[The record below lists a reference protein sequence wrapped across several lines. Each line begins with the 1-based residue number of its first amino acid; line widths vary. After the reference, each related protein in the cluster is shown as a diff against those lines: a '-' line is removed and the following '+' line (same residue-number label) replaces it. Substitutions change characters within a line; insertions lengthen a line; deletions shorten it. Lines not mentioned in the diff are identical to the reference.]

1 MNLLSTFVF
10 CVCVRVYVCGFY
22 NYLFFFSF
30 VYCSVPS
37 SSVSRLLLPRFLL
50 CLFVCFFVFFL
61 FRHLVLLFFFVF
73 FFSFCSLF
81 CPVTTRSL
89 FHFFSLSILAN
100 RFVRDRTPPVLPRNS
115 PFLFSLSVA
124 LFRLPPVLPS
134 HENYPET
141 RESKRDREV
150 RRGGI

>member
-22 NYLFFFSF
+22 NYLFFFLICLLFRAFFFCFFSTT
-30 VYCSVPS
+30 SALS
-37 SSVSRLLLPRFLL
+37 SLFICLFLRLLPLPSFGSSIFL
-50 CLFVCFFVFFL
+50 C
-61 FRHLVLLFFFVF
+61 VF
-73 FFSFCSLF
+73 FFILFAFLSRNNTLSL
-81 CPVTTRSL
+81 S
-89 FHFFSLSILAN
+89 FFSLSILAN

>member
-1 MNLLSTFVF
+1 MYAFT
-10 CVCVRVYVCGFY
+10 CVAFTTI
-22 NYLFFFSF
+22 FFFSHLSIVPCLLLLFLVYYFRAFFF
-30 VYCSVPS
+30 VYLFVSSSSS
-37 SSVSRLLLPRFLL
+37 SSVIWFFYFSL
-50 CLFVCFFVFFL
+50 C
-61 FRHLVLLFFFVF
+61 F

-89 FHFFSLSILAN
+89 FLFFSLSILAN

>member
-1 MNLLSTFVF
+1 MYAFT
-10 CVCVRVYVCGFY
+10 CVAFTTI
-22 NYLFFFSF
+22 FFFSHLSIVPCLLLLFLFYYFRAFFF
-30 VYCSVPS
+30 VYLFVSSSSS
-37 SSVSRLLLPRFLL
+37 SSVIWFFYFSL
-50 CLFVCFFVFFL
+50 CFFL
-61 FRHLVLLFFFVF
+61 
-73 FFSFCSLF
+73 FCSLF

-89 FHFFSLSILAN
+89 FLFSLSILAN

>member
-1 MNLLSTFVF
+1 MYAFT
-10 CVCVRVYVCGFY
+10 CVAFTTI
-22 NYLFFFSF
+22 FFFSHLSIVPCLLLLFLFYYFRAFFF
-30 VYCSVPS
+30 VYLFVSSSSS
-37 SSVSRLLLPRFLL
+37 SSVIWFFYFSL
-50 CLFVCFFVFFL
+50 CFFFFIL
-61 FRHLVLLFFFVF
+61 FAFLSRNNTL
-73 FFSFCSLF
+73 SL
-81 CPVTTRSL
+81 S
-89 FHFFSLSILAN
+89 FFSLSILAN

>member
-37 SSVSRLLLPRFLL
+37 SSVSLLLLPRFLL

-73 FFSFCSLF
+73 FFLFCSLF

-89 FHFFSLSILAN
+89 FLFSLSILAN

>member
-1 MNLLSTFVF
+1 M
-10 CVCVRVYVCGFY
+10 CVYAFTCVAFTTI
-22 NYLFFFSF
+22 FFFSHLSIVPCLLLLFLFYYFRAFFF
-30 VYCSVPS
+30 VYLFVSSSSS
-37 SSVSRLLLPRFLL
+37 SSVIWFFYFSL
-50 CLFVCFFVFFL
+50 CFFFILFAFL
-61 FRHLVLLFFFVF
+61 SRNNTL
-73 FFSFCSLF
+73 SL
-81 CPVTTRSL
+81 S
-89 FHFFSLSILAN
+89 FFSLSILAN

>member
-1 MNLLSTFVF
+1 MCTRLRVWLLQLS
-10 CVCVRVYVCGFY
+10 
-22 NYLFFFSF
+22 FFFSHLSIVPCLLLLFLFYYFRAFFF
-30 VYCSVPS
+30 VYLFVSSSSS
-37 SSVSRLLLPRFLL
+37 SSVIWFFYFSL
-50 CLFVCFFVFFL
+50 C
-61 FRHLVLLFFFVF
+61 F

-89 FHFFSLSILAN
+89 FLFFLSLFWQNA
-100 RFVRDRTPPVLPRNS
+100 FVRDRTPPVLPRNS

>member
-1 MNLLSTFVF
+1 M
-10 CVCVRVYVCGFY
+10 CVCTRLRVW
-22 NYLFFFSF
+22 LLQLSFFFSF

-37 SSVSRLLLPRFLL
+37 SSVSLLLLPRFLL

-73 FFSFCSLF
+73 FFFILFAFLSRNNTLSL
-81 CPVTTRSL
+81 S
-89 FHFFSLSILAN
+89 FFSLSILAN

>member
-22 NYLFFFSF
+22 NYLFFSHLSIVPCLLLLFLFYYFRAFFF
-30 VYCSVPS
+30 VYLFVSSSSS
-37 SSVSRLLLPRFLL
+37 SSVIWFFYFSL
-50 CLFVCFFVFFL
+50 CFFFILFAFL
-61 FRHLVLLFFFVF
+61 SRNNTL
-73 FFSFCSLF
+73 SL
-81 CPVTTRSL
+81 S
-89 FHFFSLSILAN
+89 FFSLSILAN

>member
-37 SSVSRLLLPRFLL
+37 SSVSLLLLPRFLL

-73 FFSFCSLF
+73 FFFILFAFLSRNNTLSL
-81 CPVTTRSL
+81 S
-89 FHFFSLSILAN
+89 FFSLSILAN